1 MIIFVLMKK
10 KNASEASAR
19 LTPRGHIS
27 RLIEWMSAE
36 VFEKD
41 QIIAMSLLCAVAGEN
56 IFLLGPP
63 GTAKSMV
70 AARLKSVFRDARSF
84 DYLMSRFSTPD
95 EIFGPVSISR
105 LKSDDRYERLTEGY
119 LPEADVVFLDEIWKA
134 GPSIQ
139 NTLLTVINEHVF
151 HNGGVAQPSPMKVLI
166 AASNELP
173 AQDEGL
179 EALWDRFL
187 VRMVSNCIESD
198 REFFRMIRGE
208 RRKVARIDE
217 SLLIDNELY
226 RSWQEQAAQVEC
238 APQVL
243 AAIKALR
250 RTLGR
255 LEKADNNRMRF
266 YVSDRRW
273 RKAYRLMQTS
283 AFLNDRQEI
292 DLSDFFLLIHS
303 LWNDVDAIPPLTEAF
318 AEAIIQPLADTLA
331 SIERNI
337 RLSMKPAPKSENKPH
352 EARSEKKN
360 APEFA
365 EFDYFYYKLEN
376 HPDGEVYFS
385 KWDYA
390 TLTETPRDGVKYFDT
405 KRNRFFVRAL
415 LPGTSFDAASQNAE
429 RVTNVRLSRCRGGMV
444 MDRTPYF
451 FVTATSSASSMLDAH
466 AGTDLTS
473 IPVYRRVAI
482 MKQNLA
488 DTVADWNRTVEQT
501 WKSSPNIFL
510 SPADRALVDKALTEA
525 TKLIK
530 TTEVKLKNL
539 DSML

>member
-1 MIIFVLMKK
+1 MKK
-10 KNASEASAR
+10 KNASVTTTE
-19 LTPRGHIS
+19 LTPRQHVA
-27 RLIEWMSAE
+27 RLIEWMGAE
-36 VFEKD
+36 LYEKD
-41 QIIAMSLLCAVAGEN
+41 QIIAMSLLSAVAGEN
-56 IFLLGPP
+56 VFLLGPP

-70 AARLKSVFRDARSF
+70 AARLKSVFRGARSF

-139 NTLLTVINEHVF
+139 NTLLTVINEHIF
-151 HNGGVAQPSPMKVLI
+151 YNGGRAVKTPMKVLI

-173 AQDEGL
+173 PADEGL

-187 VRMVSNCIESD
+187 VRMVSNCIVSE
-198 REFFRMIRGE
+198 RNFFKMLSGE
-208 RRKVARIDE
+208 RKKVTRLDE
-217 SLLIDNELY
+217 SLLIDDELY
-226 RSWQEQAAQVEC
+226 RSWQKQAADVRCSQQVM
-238 APQVL
+238 
-243 AAIKALR
+243 AAIKSLR
-250 RTLGR
+250 RTLSR
-255 LEKADNNRMRF
+255 LEKADNDRMRF

-292 DLSDFFLLIHS
+292 DLSDFCLLIHS
-303 LWNDVDAIPPLTEAF
+303 FWNDVEAIPPLTEAF
-318 AEAIIQPLADTLA
+318 TEAITEPLADTLA

-337 RLSMKPAPKSENKPH
+337 RISMKPASSSDIKPH
-352 EARSEKKN
+352 EARSEKKTSK
-360 APEFA
+360 EFA
-365 EFDYFYYKLEN
+365 EFDYFYYMVEN
-376 HPDGEVYFS
+376 HPDGELYFS

-390 TLTETPRDGVKYFDT
+390 TLTDTPRDGVKYFDT

-415 LPGTSFDAASQNAE
+415 LPGTSFDAASQNA
-429 RVTNVRLSRCRGGMV
+429 VNVINVRLSRCRGGLII
-444 MDRTPYF
+444 DRIPYF
-451 FVTATSSASSMLDAH
+451 FVTDSPVQSEAPAT
-466 AGTDLTS
+466 TDLAA

-482 MKQNLA
+482 LKQTLA
-488 DTVADWNRTVEQT
+488 DAVADWNRTVELT
-501 WKSSPNIFL
+501 WKSAPNLFL
-510 SPADRALVDKALTEA
+510 SPADRALVDKALSEA
-525 TKLIK
+525 SKLIK